1 MKIVKKKWL
10 SIIIVTVAIALFI
23 ALAIFSLWC
32 INYAPEFDSSWDAI
46 SSVSDWIGVLTSA
59 AGVLAS
65 FVAIWYAIQIPK
77 EIAEQQNKIALFE
90 KRYEA
95 YASILTLEVFANAL
109 DSEMFNDDGKGRN
122 GKTLTAEDK
131 VGLCCLHFATTLGFP
146 PRLKEGSVNIDSV
159 TQTIA
164 ILKKHEAKAM
174 TLPVLFYKTDDQKEK
189 MKRALSDIFEPLLFF
204 MTEVVTFSFEKHDS
218 VDDEN
223 RQKFITA
230 IKYFKREY
238 ADEIEKGLSIVTR

>member
-1 MKIVKKKWL
+1 MF
-10 SIIIVTVAIALFI
+10 LFGWRI
-23 ALAIFSLWC
+23 T
-32 INYAPEFDSSWDAI
+32 YAPELDNSWDAI
-46 SSVSDWIGVLTSA
+46 SAVAAWASIVVA
-59 AGVLAS
+59 FAGVIAS
-65 FVAIWYAIQIPK
+65 FAAIWYAIRVPK
-77 EIAEQQNKIALFE
+77 EIAYQQNKIALFE

-95 YASILTLEVFANAL
+95 YSSILTLEVFANAL

-122 GKTLTAEDK
+122 GKALTAEDK

-174 TLPVLFYKTDDQKEK
+174 TLPVLFYKNDAQKDR
-189 MKRALSDIFEPLLFF
+189 MRRALSDIFEPLLCY
-204 MTEVVTFSFEKHDS
+204 MMEVVTFQFDERDS
-218 VDDEN
+218 VDDKN
-223 RQKFITA
+223 RQKFIAA

-238 ADEIEKGLSIVTR
+238 ADEIERGLSIATR